1 MAVLDLRPENGS
13 ILDRLLRLGFIYDHE
28 ETRTVEEGE
37 PDTDQVWMRYEI
49 SARAEFSGEAGPVT
63 FTDTD
68 TRLSKTVSVE
78 ELKTIS
84 SVITWRSK
92 NGAPG
97 SVSPNTPGDGDG
109 WWIILLALLF
119 GWGRNGAF
127 GGGYGSG
134 NGSCCAP
141 ATCAGLQAGF
151 NNQSVNTMLNGIN
164 SGICS
169 LGYDVASQING
180 VNTNIMQNSYN
191 TANAITQAQFAQQ
204 QSAAALQAQL
214 ADCCCQNRE
223 AISGVNYNMATS
235 TNAVTT
241 AISNA
246 ARDITENQNTNYR
259 QLHDELV
266 AYRMEDKDNTIAE
279 LRSQVNA
286 LNLSASQSNQNA
298 YLVAQLKTPA
308 PVPAYTVP
316 NPNGYYG
323 CQQNCYQ
330 SCGC

>member
-1 MAVLDLRPENGS
+1 MPMPQYNGPMYSQGPTAV
-13 ILDRLLRLGFIYDHE
+13 
-28 ETRTVEEGE
+28 
-37 PDTDQVWMRYEI
+37 
-49 SARAEFSGEAGPVT
+49 GPYNLQGYQPT
-63 FTDTD
+63 F
-68 TRLSKTVSVE
+68 
-78 ELKTIS
+78 
-84 SVITWRSK
+84 
-92 NGAPG
+92 
-97 SVSPNTPGDGDG
+97 
-109 WWIILLALLF
+109 
-119 GWGRNGAF
+119 
-127 GGGYGSG
+127 GY
-134 NGSCCAP
+134 N
-141 ATCAGLQAGF
+141 LQ
-151 NNQSVNTMLNGIN
+151 QT
-164 SGICS
+164 
-169 LGYDVASQING
+169 
-180 VNTNIMQNSYN
+180 
-191 TANAITQAQFAQQ
+191 
-204 QSAAALQAQL
+204 AAALQAQL

-223 AISGVNYNMATS
+223 AIAGVNYNMATS

-246 ARDITENQNTNYR
+246 ARDITENQNANYR

-316 NPNGYYG
+316 NPNAYYG

>member
-1 MAVLDLRPENGS
+1 MFASNNLSAADVAAVTGGNRNNG
-13 ILDRLLRLGFIYDHE
+13 F
-28 ETRTVEEGE
+28 
-37 PDTDQVWMRYEI
+37 
-49 SARAEFSGEAGPVT
+49 
-63 FTDTD
+63 
-68 TRLSKTVSVE
+68 
-78 ELKTIS
+78 
-84 SVITWRSK
+84 
-92 NGAPG
+92 
-97 SVSPNTPGDGDG
+97 GDGDG

-191 TANAITQAQFAQQ
+191 TANAI
-204 QSAAALQAQL
+204 
-214 ADCCCQNRE
+214 
-223 AISGVNYNMATS
+223 S

-241 AISNA
+241 AICNA

-298 YLVAQLKTPA
+298 YLVAQLKTRA

-323 CQQNCYQ
+323 GQQNCYQ

>member
-1 MAVLDLRPENGS
+1 MPM
-13 ILDRLLRLGFIYDHE
+13 
-28 ETRTVEEGE
+28 
-37 PDTDQVWMRYEI
+37 PQ
-49 SARAEFSGEAGPVT
+49 
-63 FTDTD
+63 
-68 TRLSKTVSVE
+68 
-78 ELKTIS
+78 
-84 SVITWRSK
+84 
-92 NGAPG
+92 
-97 SVSPNTPGDGDG
+97 
-109 WWIILLALLF
+109 
-119 GWGRNGAF
+119 
-127 GGGYGSG
+127 
-134 NGSCCAP
+134 C
-141 ATCAGLQAGF
+141 
-151 NNQSVNTMLNGIN
+151 
-164 SGICS
+164 
-169 LGYDVASQING
+169 NG

-191 TANAITQAQFAQQ
+191 TANAI
-204 QSAAALQAQL
+204 
-214 ADCCCQNRE
+214 
-223 AISGVNYNMATS
+223 
-235 TNAVTT
+235 TT

-323 CQQNCYQ
+323 GQQNCYQ

>member
-1 MAVLDLRPENGS
+1 
-13 ILDRLLRLGFIYDHE
+13 
-28 ETRTVEEGE
+28 
-37 PDTDQVWMRYEI
+37 
-49 SARAEFSGEAGPVT
+49 
-63 FTDTD
+63 
-68 TRLSKTVSVE
+68 
-78 ELKTIS
+78 
-84 SVITWRSK
+84 
-92 NGAPG
+92 
-97 SVSPNTPGDGDG
+97 
-109 WWIILLALLF
+109 
-119 GWGRNGAF
+119 
-127 GGGYGSG
+127 
-134 NGSCCAP
+134 
-141 ATCAGLQAGF
+141 
-151 NNQSVNTMLNGIN
+151 MLNGIN

-241 AISNA
+241 AICNA

-323 CQQNCYQ
+323 CQQNGYQ

>member
-1 MAVLDLRPENGS
+1 MPMPQYNGPMYSQGPTAVGPYNLQGYQSTFGYNPQQTYMPQTPQPSPSQEPMAIPHLIGRS
-13 ILDRLLRLGFIYDHE
+13 
-28 ETRTVEEGE
+28 
-37 PDTDQVWMRYEI
+37 I
-49 SARAEFSGEAGPVT
+49 SANDQIPPKEIPS
-63 FTDTD
+63 D
-68 TRLSKTVSVE
+68 
-78 ELKTIS
+78 
-84 SVITWRSK
+84 
-92 NGAPG
+92 G
-97 SVSPNTPGDGDG
+97 S
-109 WWIILLALLF
+109 
-119 GWGRNGAF
+119 
-127 GGGYGSG
+127 
-134 NGSCCAP
+134 P
-141 ATCAGLQAGF
+141 AYF
-151 NNQSVNTMLNGIN
+151 P
-164 SGICS
+164 
-169 LGYDVASQING
+169 
-180 VNTNIMQNSYN
+180 MQNSYN

-241 AISNA
+241 AICNA

-323 CQQNCYQ
+323 CQQNGYQ

>member
-1 MAVLDLRPENGS
+1 MPMPQYNGPTYGYNPYQTYLPQS
-13 ILDRLLRLGFIYDHE
+13 PWQGQQPYTQPQTAQLP
-28 ETRTVEEGE
+28 VQ
-37 PDTDQVWMRYEI
+37 QVQTQANPPLVGHI
-49 SARAEFSGEAGPVT
+49 VT
-63 FTDTD
+63 
-68 TRLSKTVSVE
+68 
-78 ELKTIS
+78 
-84 SVITWRSK
+84 
-92 NGAPG
+92 A
-97 SVSPNTPGDGDG
+97 
-109 WWIILLALLF
+109 
-119 GWGRNGAF
+119 
-127 GGGYGSG
+127 
-134 NGSCCAP
+134 
-141 ATCAGLQAGF
+141 